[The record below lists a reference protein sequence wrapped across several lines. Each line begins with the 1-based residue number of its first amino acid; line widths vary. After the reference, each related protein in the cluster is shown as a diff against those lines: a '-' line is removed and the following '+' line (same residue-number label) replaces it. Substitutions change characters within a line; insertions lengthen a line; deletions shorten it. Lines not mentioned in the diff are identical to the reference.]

1 MLSSKSNKS
10 FSEKTAKNECFCF
23 NEIRRLM
30 IMKIR
35 LKMKK
40 KAHRYDINRPRPRN
54 RHKFTKYKMYISI
67 MMVVIGIKQLLSNI

>member
-1 MLSSKSNKS
+1 
-10 FSEKTAKNECFCF
+10 
-23 NEIRRLM
+23 
-30 IMKIR
+30 
-35 LKMKK
+35 MKK